1 MRVHITLDD
10 DLVAQLDTR
19 VGSRG
24 RSAFISETVRRALED
39 EQRWQD
45 IESGLGLLAGGEHE
59 WDADSAAWV
68 RAQRE
73 SDPSRVG

>member
-19 VGSRG
+19 VGRRR
-24 RSAFISETVRRALED
+24 RSAVISETVRRALED

-45 IESGLGLLAGGEHE
+45 IESGLGLLAGDGHE

-73 SDPSRVG
+73 SDRSRVG